1 MADCLAEYDKHPND
15 VLDLTPDYTGF
26 LDGDVITGSSWSGDG
41 LTVVSSG
48 FTDTTTTVRLS
59 GGVSGREY
67 TPANTFSTAGGMT
80 EVRRI
85 RIYCHQCDAP
95 ASTQVGWRAEAN
107 T

>member
-15 VLDLTPDYTGF
+15 VLDLIPDYAGF
-26 LDGDVITGSSWSGDG
+26 LDGDVIIGSTWSGDG
-41 LTVVSSG
+41 LTVVSSS
-48 FTDTTTTVRLS
+48 FTDTTTTVCLS

-67 TPANTFSTAGGMT
+67 TPANTILTAGGIT
-80 EVRRI
+80 EVRRL